1 MRARHIVLRLAVF
14 MAAAAPASASA
25 DPLPHQVGA
34 LFAMTPDQFAAA
46 ADVKDDALETVATIS
61 TMRGWQQHDGLL
73 GIVNDDGFFRAFIDK
88 TSGETRFQVY
98 HMVRYTE
105 QHRARFEVVNYETPD
120 GPVSV
125 PLIPIG
131 RYRGSCRVY
140 VGCAYLETFAFPVD
154 EALLR
159 TLAAKYLPGRV
170 AVWKYRLKAKTGAE
184 RDEGFAPAEIAGILI
199 AVDHYRAAHGL
210 TGAQTR

>member
-1 MRARHIVLRLAVF
+1 MRARHIVLRLAVL

-73 GIVNDDGFFRAFIDK
+73 RIVNDDGFFRAFIDK

-125 PLIPIG
+125 PLIP
-131 RYRGSCRVY
+131 S
-140 VGCAYLETFAFPVD
+140 
-154 EALLR
+154 
-159 TLAAKYLPGRV
+159 AAT
-170 AVWKYRLKAKTGAE
+170 A
-184 RDEGFAPAEIAGILI
+184 D
-199 AVDHYRAAHGL
+199 RAASMS
-210 TGAQTR
+210 GARISRPSLSRSTRRCCARSRRSTCRAGSRCGNIA